1 MKRRIEYST
10 KFRKDFKKYS
20 RNPEKVAKIRSAV
33 SLLEQGAE
41 IPRSMRPHKLIGNY
55 AGYMEL
61 HIEGDLLLI
70 WFELDDKGIEAIRLV
85 RLGSHSELFGV

>member
-10 KFRKDFKKYS
+10 KFKKDLKKF
-20 RNPEKVAKIRSAV
+20 RHMPEKRVKISNTIQMLAEG
-33 SLLEQGAE
+33 LE
-41 IPRSMRPHKLIGNY
+41 IPSSMRPHKLIGNY

-70 WFELDDKGIEAIRLV
+70 WMEINANNEEVIRLT
-85 RLGSHSELFGV
+85 RIGSHAELFGQ

>member
-61 HIEGDLLLI
+61 HVEGDLLLI
-70 WFELDDKGIEAIRLV
+70 WFEETGAGELVINLV
-85 RLGSHSELFGV
+85 RLGSHSELFGK

>member
-20 RNPEKVAKIRSAV
+20 RNLEKVAKIMSAV

-70 WFELDDKGIEAIRLV
+70 WFEENGVGELVIHLV
-85 RLGSHSELFGV
+85 RLGTHSELFGK